1 MLFDLSMLVCVC
13 VLFSSLA
20 SLQGSLLLLL
30 LLLTFALQVAYFGQP
45 ANAYEVCTTA
55 LKKKLASKN
64 QVIPGLEDHNP
75 AGVEI
80 CLSVECVCVRACM
93 RVLPFYP
100 FLHPTYLFNSLL
112 SFFLSPSLSS
122 LSSLPLPIP
131 HLSPPSPDIIV
142 DMLGNLKFRNIL
154 IEHYKESRE
163 PKWVKRAIKEALND
177 AAISLYSKEA
187 TDGGLVVM

>member
-1 MLFDLSMLVCVC
+1 
-13 VLFSSLA
+13 
-20 SLQGSLLLLL
+20 
-30 LLLTFALQVAYFGQP
+30 
-45 ANAYEVCTTA
+45 
-55 LKKKLASKN
+55 
-64 QVIPGLEDHNP
+64 
-75 AGVEI
+75 
-80 CLSVECVCVRACM
+80 M

-122 LSSLPLPIP
+122 LSSLPLPLP
-131 HLSPPSPDIIV
+131 HPSPPSPDIIV